1 MLKFNVGD
9 KVRIKNGYNNP
20 NPSPNEIYTIN
31 QVNEVAYADGV
42 AYVFYYCDEMPFV
55 IYEDWLEAVND
66 V

>member
-1 MLKFNVGD
+1 MPKFNAGD
-9 KVRIKNGYNNP
+9 RVRLKDGYN
-20 NPSPNEIYTIN
+20 SPNEIYTIN

-42 AYVFYYCDEMPFV
+42 AYVFYYCDEMPYA